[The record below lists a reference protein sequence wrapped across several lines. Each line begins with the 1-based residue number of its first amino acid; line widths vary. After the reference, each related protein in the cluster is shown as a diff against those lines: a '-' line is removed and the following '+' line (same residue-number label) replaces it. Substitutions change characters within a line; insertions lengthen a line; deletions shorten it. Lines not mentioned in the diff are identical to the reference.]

1 LITSPNYKYVDEAYK
16 NQAYDPNNEYSVPY
30 TWGTVGVIY
39 NSKYVD
45 EADVGSWSLLWN
57 KKYAGKILMFDNP
70 RDAFAAAEEYLGID
84 INTENTDDLRAAAY
98 KLIEQKPLVQ
108 SYVMDQIYDKM
119 EREEAWIAPYYAGD
133 YLQMADVNP
142 DLKFYFPKEG
152 YNLFI
157 DALCIPK
164 GCQNKEAAEAYINFL
179 CDPEISG
186 QNLDYL
192 GYSTPIPDAK
202 QYMDPAVASSEVA
215 YPTKDTLSRGASF
228 INLSSKTSQEMDSL
242 WLQVKTQG
250 GVDGYAIWCMAAL
263 VLFMAFYLIIRGVR
277 RKRRIA
283 NRCQKWK
290 T

>member
-1 LITSPNYKYVDEAYK
+1 
-16 NQAYDPNNEYSVPY
+16 
-30 TWGTVGVIY
+30 
-39 NSKYVD
+39 
-45 EADVGSWSLLWN
+45 
-57 KKYAGKILMFDNP
+57 
-70 RDAFAAAEEYLGID
+70 
-84 INTENTDDLRAAAY
+84 
-98 KLIEQKPLVQ
+98 
-108 SYVMDQIYDKM
+108 
-119 EREEAWIAPYYAGD
+119 
-133 YLQMADVNP
+133 MADVNP

-242 WLQVKTQG
+242 WL
-250 GVDGYAIWCMAAL
+250 
-263 VLFMAFYLIIRGVR
+263 
-277 RKRRIA
+277 
-283 NRCQKWK
+283 
-290 T
+290 